1 MGRSDLHD
9 SGGHPNH
16 RLDGAISDEVRRWL
30 RVDEVG
36 RITRAKGV
44 TSTSAIP
51 SAGRSGVRCCFA
63 EPRSWRLPP
72 TGRKPSLTAP
82 SPLGSAGFTS
92 PGPGRWWTR
101 LGRAGGRPVDCLGP
115 VRPRRRVGAAREHL
129 GCLL

>member
-9 SGGHPNH
+9 SGGHPDH

-51 SAGRSGVRCCFA
+51 VHRHQA
-63 EPRSWRLPP
+63 ESWV
-72 TGRKPSLTAP
+72 
-82 SPLGSAGFTS
+82 GSWA
-92 PGPGRWWTR
+92 TR
-101 LGRAGGRPVDCLGP
+101 RG
-115 VRPRRRVGAAREHL
+115 
-129 GCLL
+129 